1 MTTDQAPPG
10 TDPADSDVAESDV
23 AKFNDVVGRILST
36 IWGDNYHAGYWESEH
51 DTSSHETA
59 QWRMNDVMIKKL
71 GVSPGQRVLD
81 VGCGVGAPA
90 FQLAE
95 ETGAT
100 VVGLTI
106 SRTHVEGFRRLA
118 SQRGIDHLVSIELV
132 DVLSMPYPEDSFDA
146 AWVVE
151 SFINIDRPGGLRA
164 IARVLKPGG
173 RLLFTDVL
181 RPPRPVADTD
191 EARAEMLDAM
201 EMSELPT
208 RELYLQWLGE
218 AGFAD
223 VEILDITANTRQ
235 TGERM
240 AAGAKKHYDA
250 LVAELGPEAGG
261 ILDQMMTS
269 IDIDYVLVTARLPE
283 SGPASA

>member
-1 MTTDQAPPG
+1 MTTDQTAAG
-10 TDPADSDVAESDV
+10 TDPAESDV

-36 IWGDNYHAGYWESEH
+36 VWGDNYHAGYWESEH
-51 DTSSHETA
+51 DTSPNEVA

-71 GVSPGQRVLD
+71 GVSPGLRVLD

-95 ETGAT
+95 QTGAEVT
-100 VVGLTI
+100 GVTI

-118 SQRGIDHLVSIELV
+118 AERGLEHLVSVALV
-132 DVLSMPYPEDSFDA
+132 DALALPYPADSFDA

-151 SFINIDRPGGLRA
+151 SFINIDRPDGLRS

-173 RLLFTDVL
+173 RLVITDVVQ
-181 RPPRPVADTD
+181 PPRPVADTE
-191 EARAEMLDAM
+191 EARAEMLDTM

-208 RELYLQWLGE
+208 REQYRDWLLD
-218 AGFAD
+218 AGFTD
-223 VEILDITANTRQ
+223 VEMDDLSVNTRL
-235 TGERM
+235 TGQRM
-240 AAGAKKHYDA
+240 AVGAKQHYDS
-250 LVAELGPEAGG
+250 LVAELGPSAGT

-269 IDIDYVLVTARLPE
+269 IEVDYLLVTARLPE
-283 SGPASA
+283 QAQKSA